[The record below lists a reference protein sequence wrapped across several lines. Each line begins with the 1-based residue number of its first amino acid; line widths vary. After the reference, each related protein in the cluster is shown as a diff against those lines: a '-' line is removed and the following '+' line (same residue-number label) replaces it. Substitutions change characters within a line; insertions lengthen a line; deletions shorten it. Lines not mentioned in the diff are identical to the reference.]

1 MDVAPRQPKVAPFL
15 ESSRVETMRS
25 TLSIS
30 VDPYLPLDDG
40 GRKPKMQM
48 AANTIKMGVDLM
60 VEDGRWAKHIG
71 AHNITKLDIKV
82 LKDGLD
88 VRLRHIS

>member
-1 MDVAPRQPKVAPFL
+1 M
-15 ESSRVETMRS
+15 
-25 TLSIS
+25 
-30 VDPYLPLDDG
+30 DPYLPLDDG
-40 GRKPKMQM
+40 GRKPKMHM
-48 AANTIKMGVDLM
+48 AANLNKINVDVM